1 MSILIPVTAAVLLA
15 LLCLPRLRKDPRVP
29 AAMPEPEQTAAAA
42 GPRPPASPTRPFAYD
57 NGLIIG
63 EGP

>member
-1 MSILIPVTAAVLLA
+1 MSILIPVSAAVLLA

-29 AAMPEPEQTAAAA
+29 AAVPEPERIAVVT
-42 GPRPPASPTRPFAYD
+42 GPSVSPTAPFAYD
-57 NGLIIG
+57 NGLITG